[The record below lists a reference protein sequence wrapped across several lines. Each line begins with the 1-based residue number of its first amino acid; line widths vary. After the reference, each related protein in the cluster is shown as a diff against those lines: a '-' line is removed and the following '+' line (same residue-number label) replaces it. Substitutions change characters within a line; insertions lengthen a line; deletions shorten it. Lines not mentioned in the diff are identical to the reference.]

1 MEITLEVEFTIIDT
15 EAYYIITVINEETQ
29 EIIKTHKRN
38 ARYYRSAINAG
49 DKVAD
54 NYVEKGYLINDIRE
68 TRS

>member
-15 EAYYIITVINEETQ
+15 EAYFIITVINEETQ
-29 EIIKTHKRN
+29 EVIKTHKRN
-38 ARYYRSAINAG
+38 AAHYRSAVKAG

-54 NYVEKGYLINDIRE
+54 NYVEKGYLIHDIRE